1 MLGSFGRCRLR
12 SAAEAG
18 TLGMKVSPTEHEGLR
33 EQSSTSAAPGR
44 RFKVNDHSV
53 RIPLAVVKLM
63 RQPVSASVQEVV
75 PRLWPRYLLGDL
87 VTWLLA
93 LVVAAVPAA
102 PWTQGLG
109 PMAAALI
116 TSDTAKFLPSGLRF
130 DCQPQGLLRRVERAR
145 GDRAGGLLGDHCGG

>member
-1 MLGSFGRCRLR
+1 MTASIKQAAAGSSSPPRGEAAALAWRAEREGEGVVLGSFGRCRLR

-18 TLGMKVSPTEHEGLR
+18 TLGMKVSPTEQEGLR

-109 PMAAALI
+109 PGCR
-116 TSDTAKFLPSGLRF
+116 T
-130 DCQPQGLLRRVERAR
+130 
-145 GDRAGGLLGDHCGG
+145 DH

>member
-1 MLGSFGRCRLR
+1 MTASIKQAAAGSSSPPRGEAAALALGRSAKGEGAVLGSFGRCRLR
-12 SAAEAG
+12 SAAGAG
-18 TLGMKVSPTEHEGLR
+18 TLGMKVSPTEQEGLR

-75 PRLWPRYLLGDL
+75 PRLWPRYLLGDP
-87 VTWLLA
+87 VTCLLA
-93 LVVAAVPAA
+93 LVVVAVPAA

-109 PMAAALI
+109 PGCR
-116 TSDTAKFLPSGLRF
+116 T
-130 DCQPQGLLRRVERAR
+130 
-145 GDRAGGLLGDHCGG
+145 DH

>member
-1 MLGSFGRCRLR
+1 
-12 SAAEAG
+12 
-18 TLGMKVSPTEHEGLR
+18 MKVAPTEQEGLR

-44 RFKVNDHSV
+44 KFKVNDHSV

-63 RQPVSASVQEVV
+63 RQPVSAAVQEVV

-87 VTWLLA
+87 VTCLLA

-109 PMAAALI
+109 PGCR
-116 TSDTAKFLPSGLRF
+116 T
-130 DCQPQGLLRRVERAR
+130 
-145 GDRAGGLLGDHCGG
+145 DH